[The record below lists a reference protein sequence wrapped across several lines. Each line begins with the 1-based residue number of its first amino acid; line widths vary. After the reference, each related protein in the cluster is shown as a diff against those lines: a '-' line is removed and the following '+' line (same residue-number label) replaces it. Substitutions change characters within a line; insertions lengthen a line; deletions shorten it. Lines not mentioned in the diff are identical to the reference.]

1 MRIRS
6 LVPIAVAALAVG
18 ATVPGTAAAKTPL
31 RVLVSNDD
39 GVKAPGIDAIVQALS
54 ARSDVRVTVV
64 APLTNQSGSGGKTTP
79 GAVAKLKAKKTRTAS
94 GYAAVA
100 VAGFPA
106 DSIRYAL
113 AKVVP
118 AKRVDL
124 VISGINDGANVGPF
138 VDLSGTVGAARA
150 AARAGIPALATSQG
164 SSPAKD
170 FAGSVERTMAW
181 LAANRGHLQRGTVQ
195 NLNVPICSAGGVRG
209 TVSVVSGTAASIPA
223 GVSPILGA
231 VDCTQTGPAGADDV
245 TAYLAGF
252 AGLTKIPKRPAS

>member
-1 MRIRS
+1 MRIRT
-6 LVPIAVAALAVG
+6 LVPIVAALAVVS
-18 ATVPGTAAAKTPL
+18 AVPGSAAAKAPL

-39 GVKAPGIDAIVQALS
+39 GVKASGIDAIVQALS

-64 APLTNQSGSGGKTTP
+64 APLVNQSGTGGKTTP
-79 GAVAKLKAKKTRTAS
+79 GAVSKLKAKKTRTAS
-94 GYAAVA
+94 GHAAIA

-113 AKVVP
+113 AKVIK
-118 AKRVDL
+118 AKDIDL
-124 VISGINDGANVGPF
+124 VVSGINDGANVGPF

-170 FAGSVERTMAW
+170 FTGSVERTMAW
-181 LAANRGHLQRGTVQ
+181 VAENRGRLQRGAVH
-195 NLNVPICSAGGVRG
+195 NLNVPICSAGAVRG
-209 TVSVVSGTAASIPA
+209 TASVASGTAASIPR
-223 GVSPILGA
+223 GVSPILGS
-231 VDCTQTGPAGADDV
+231 VDCTQTGLPGADDV